1 VRAADRLSAARLGI
15 AAVLWPLAL
24 AGQGRIVAAGLV
36 LAGLTDALD
45 GFVARR
51 LGQAS
56 VRGARLDAIAD
67 NALLLSAAAWI
78 GILHPDVVRDH
89 GGLLFAVALL
99 YAVSTGVSWV
109 AFRRL
114 VDPRQLSAKVA
125 GGLLYLFAL
134 VTLFT
139 GVVAGALLVLALAT
153 LSVSCLATIVTAS
166 HAIHA
171 RATASSHRSQAP
183 QNANGVVSSTS
194 PTARVVTSSAP
205 SPTDTRP

>member
-1 VRAADRLSAARLGI
+1 VAAADRLSAARLGI

-24 AGQGRIVAAGLV
+24 AGQGRVVAAGLV
-36 LAGLTDALD
+36 LAGVTDALD
-45 GFVARR
+45 GFLARR
-51 LGQAS
+51 VGQAS

-67 NALLLSAAAWI
+67 TALMLSAAAWI

-89 GGLLFAVALL
+89 GALLLAVAML
-99 YAVSTGVSWV
+99 YALSTGVSWV

-139 GVVAGALLVLALAT
+139 DVVAAALLVLALAA
-153 LSVSCLATIVTAS
+153 LAVSCLTTIVTAS

-171 RATASSHRSQAP
+171 RATASSHRSHAP

-194 PTARVVTSSAP
+194 PAASVVTSSAP

>member
-24 AGQGRIVAAGLV
+24 AGQGRVVAAGLV

-67 NALLLSAAAWI
+67 TALLVSAAAWI
-78 GILHPDVVRDH
+78 GILHPDVVRDD
-89 GGLLFAVALL
+89 GALLFAVAML
-99 YAVSTGVSWV
+99 YALSAVVSWV

-139 GVVAGALLVLALAT
+139 GVVTAALLVLALAA
-153 LSVSCLATIVTAS
+153 LAVSCLATIVTAS
-166 HAIHA
+166 HTIHA

>member
-1 VRAADRLSAARLGI
+1 MPAADRLSAARLGI

-24 AGQGRIVAAGLV
+24 AGQGRVVAAGLV
-36 LAGLTDALD
+36 LAGVTDALD

-67 NALLLSAAAWI
+67 TALLLSAAAWI
-78 GILHPDVVRDH
+78 GILHPAVVREH
-89 GGLLFAVALL
+89 GTFLFAVAML
-99 YAVSTGVSWV
+99 YALSAGVSWV
-109 AFRRL
+109 AFQRL
-114 VDPRQLSAKVA
+114 VDPRQLSAKAA

-139 GVVAGALLVLALAT
+139 GVVAAALLVLALAALT
-153 LSVSCLATIVTAS
+153 VSCLATIVTAS

-171 RATASSHRSQAP
+171 RATASSHRSHAP
-183 QNANGVVSSTS
+183 QNTNGVVSSTS
-194 PTARVVTSSAP
+194 PAASVVTSSAP